1 MGRIIFK
8 RANLIDGINS
18 ARPGSS
24 LIVEGERITAVSAG
38 QDIPANDSDQVIDLA
53 GKTIMPGMCIGHF
66 HVEYD
71 GLGRMPWVNLGAE
84 RPPGV
89 VMAYAIK
96 NARIALHAGYTSA
109 VGTACVYDIDIN
121 LVMAMEEKVCEG
133 PRLVPC
139 SPHVV
144 ATGAHF
150 PATPW
155 WLDARNLGLEQG
167 QCTGPD
173 EFRKFI
179 RQQIARG
186 VRMIKLLPSGG
197 HGFPHTRGRR
207 NISLDEI
214 QASVNAAHER
224 GAWIRAHVN
233 YPDQILE
240 CIEAGVDIIDHADE
254 LDDRCIEAMA
264 KHGTCYVPTIGMTIQ
279 TIRWDESKPWLDF
292 MQYYPRDEQYI
303 VRMSEV
309 LRKVQS
315 AGIPM
320 LIGDDYGPKYGF
332 SSDLWGRELNMF
344 VDEIGMSPLDVIR
357 MATANGAPYFDNQ
370 TGVIAAGKLADLLV
384 LDFDPLKDGL
394 RRLAVPE
401 ESLLMVMKG
410 GEVVRSQ
417 LPTGKQGA
425 LAA

>member
-1 MGRIIFK
+1 MSRIIF
-8 RANLIDGINS
+8 RRVNLIDGFGP
-18 ARPGSS
+18 ARPGVT
-24 LIVEGERITAVSAG
+24 LVIEGDRISIVSAG
-38 QDIPANDSDQVIDLA
+38 QDISARDKDQVFDLA
-53 GKTIMPGMCIGHF
+53 GKTVMPGMCIGHF

-71 GLGRMPWVNLGAE
+71 GLGRFPGVNLGTE

-109 VGTACVYDIDIN
+109 VGTACIYDIDVN

-155 WLDARNLGLEQG
+155 WLEARNLGLEQG

-186 VRMIKLLPSGG
+186 VKMIKILPSGG
-197 HGFPHTRGRR
+197 HGFPSTKGRR
-207 NISLDEI
+207 NISLDEM
-214 QASVNAAHER
+214 QAAVAAAHER

-240 CIEAGVDIIDHADE
+240 CIEAGVDLIDHADE
-254 LDDRCIEAMA
+254 LDDACIEAMA
-264 KHGTCYVPTIGMTIQ
+264 KHGTYYVPTIGMTIM

-303 VRMSEV
+303 VKMSA
-309 LRKVQS
+309 LLQKVQS
-315 AGIPM
+315 AGIKM

-344 VDEIGMSPLDVIR
+344 VDEIKLAPLDVIR
-357 MATANGAPYFDNQ
+357 MATSNGAHFFGNE
-370 TGVIAAGKLADLLV
+370 TGVVAPGRLADLLV

-394 RRLAVPE
+394 RRLSDPDA
-401 ESLLMVMKG
+401 SLLAVMKG
-410 GEVVRSQ
+410 GEFVKNRLAVGNR
-417 LPTGKQGA
+417 GA